1 MSNTQ
6 HSPFASPY
14 SYSPPGAIS
23 TPNNLA
29 CTIVSEGG
37 TDFYTVVVPA
47 AGTFDAG
54 ANPMTLTT
62 IYPGLL
68 AKIVNNQ
75 AGDFLVKGSKVGDPG
90 VLCLAGATTV
100 VTDDGKGNLME
111 VANSSTSGSSGTG
124 PLFTS
129 ARVRGAV
136 NQNIADKAAFPVAQ
150 TGGGQEGI
158 TYVQGDLV
166 LLMGQTAPAENGP
179 YFVGAV
185 VAGNAPLTR
194 PAWWAPGSTIPEEF
208 EFLVSMEGA
217 NFGGLTAAARCV
229 AAKIVDTDDPVLRWL
244 DVGGLVVGQV
254 GPVYT
259 YQRGLGAIV
268 RNGAGDYTITV
279 LSGFEPNK
287 SIVELTSKNGGAVAQ
302 TFDIVATTGTT
313 IRIECFAAGVA
324 GDFPFMLSMK
334 TIN

>member
-14 SYSPPGAIS
+14 SYSPPGAIT

-75 AGDFLVKGSKVGDPG
+75 AGDFLVKGSKAGDPG

-100 VTDDGKGNLME
+100 VTDDGNGNLME

-129 ARVRGAV
+129 ALVRGVVDANV
-136 NQNIADKAAFPVAQ
+136 ANLAAFTCSGA
-150 TGGGQEGI
+150 GRDGI
-158 TYVQGDLV
+158 TYAPNDLV
-166 LLMGQTAPAENGP
+166 LLMNQTTASQNGP
-179 YFVGAV
+179 YVVGAV
-185 VAGNAPLTR
+185 VANVAPLTR
-194 PAWWAPGSTIPEEF
+194 PPWWAAGSTIPSEF
-208 EFLVSMEGA
+208 TFQAASDGTLY
-217 NFGGLTAAARCV
+217 GGLRVRTSV
-229 AAKIVDTDDPVLRWL
+229 QAKVVDTDDPVLRFVS
-244 DVGGLVVGQV
+244 VGASIPAAGTAATFIKGI
-254 GPVYT
+254 GAYGHNNGTGIYT
-259 YQRGLGAIV
+259 FTNMPIGIDL
-268 RNGAGDYTITV
+268 
-279 LSGFEPNK
+279 NK
-287 SIVELTSKNGGAVAQ
+287 STVKLTNNSGNTQ
-302 TFDIVATTGTT
+302 MTFVMQKVSATSLTVITGN
-313 IRIECFAAGVA
+313 AGVA
-324 GDFPFMLSMK
+324 GDIPFDLEISYYGP
-334 TIN
+334 